1 MKTLRLV
8 LCLSC
13 AAPAAFLAADLRAQA
28 EAAPAQQYDFGD
40 QSSVQLTAKAW
51 KALESNDL
59 AAVRAYTGR
68 CISLYESVALSQQ
81 ASLTEPV
88 PASNPEAVHA
98 KWALNDVGTSY
109 FILGQALEKANQPA
123 EAIKAYKAITEKFAF
138 AKCWDV
144 KGWFWSPADAA
155 KSRIKAL
162 EFDAAMM

>member
-13 AAPAAFLAADLRAQA
+13 AAPAAFLASDLSAQA
-28 EAAPAQQYDFGD
+28 EQPAAAQYDFGD
-40 QSSVQLTAKAW
+40 QSSVHLTAQAW
-51 KALESNDL
+51 KALESNDV

-68 CISLYESVALSQQ
+68 CLSLYESVALSQQ

-88 PASNPEAVHA
+88 PTANPEAVHA

-123 EAIKAYKAITEKFAF
+123 EAIKAYKALVEKLSFS
-138 AKCWDV
+138 KCWDV

-155 KSRIKAL
+155 KARIKAL